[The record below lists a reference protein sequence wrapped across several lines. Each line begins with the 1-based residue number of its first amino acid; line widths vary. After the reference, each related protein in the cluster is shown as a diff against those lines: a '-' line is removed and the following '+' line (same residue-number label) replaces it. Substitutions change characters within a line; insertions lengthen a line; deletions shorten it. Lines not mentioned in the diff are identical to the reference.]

1 MGRGDGSRIMAV
13 SIAKEY
19 GNGIHVEY
27 LPANQAYLVMWFGSR
42 LAGPFSK
49 EETISYLWKTLG
61 VNA

>member
-1 MGRGDGSRIMAV
+1 MAV